1 MTAVLAYG
9 RAARAPALEH
19 DPEKWEP
26 VSRPREA
33 PGTTPR
39 VDRRSGGRRQVGTRS
54 CSKKRLAKEL
64 IVLCL
69 WAAAGLALTAAAFAA
84 GFGAELTQAL
94 GVAG

>member
-1 MTAVLAYG
+1 MTAALAYG
-9 RAARAPALEH
+9 RAVRAPALEH
-19 DPEKWEP
+19 DP
-26 VSRPREA
+26 
-33 PGTTPR
+33 
-39 VDRRSGGRRQVGTRS
+39 GTRS

-84 GFGAELTQAL
+84 GFGTELTQAL